1 MGKISGHTEGKGETM
16 GVGNGKHSPS
26 RMGYG
31 MGETL
36 MERGRDP
43 WALGKGTGEA
53 PLDHNGN
60 KSDSWAWEGN

>member
-1 MGKISGHTEGKGETM
+1 MGGR
-16 GVGNGKHSPS
+16 NGKHSSS

-60 KSDSWAWEGN
+60 KSDSWSAGRLLVARGGGGGHRP